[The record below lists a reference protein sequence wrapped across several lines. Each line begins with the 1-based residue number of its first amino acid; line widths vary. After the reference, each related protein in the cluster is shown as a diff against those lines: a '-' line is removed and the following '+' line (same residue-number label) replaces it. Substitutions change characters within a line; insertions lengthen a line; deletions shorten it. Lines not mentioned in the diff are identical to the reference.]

1 LGFSLSI
8 SLHSDLEHLPDKCV
22 ALYERILARSAFGF
36 AEVLGPYETDPPK
49 VSLQQLP
56 KDQLHELAR
65 DILSPDSVEALWVGL
80 QYQGAT
86 GRWFSLIYHLNGPK
100 HQHGLRVFNDGY
112 LRLSIYES
120 ETYRPLEKFLPELGL
135 PIVSYDDWWSLSE
148 EVRDKLE
155 TLAEEESDTNVYE
168 LFLRAC
174 GLFPMAPKGSYTTKD
189 APQFEHAIM
198 YSDRAYSSL
207 VGCYAVFHRQPREFG
222 RDLKRLYL
230 EYNQGN
236 PISETLAPG
245 QKLGDLKPP
254 VLDPRWRMGKP
265 GKEDPDYF
273 RYFEFATPGTRDVQE
288 FLDGLDEATVDR
300 LFEISDAR
308 VREIFAE
315 MGASNTVP
323 DVSISDFGECGLVVY
338 TRSLSGVWRVY
349 RHILHHGI

>member
-1 LGFSLSI
+1 LGFTLSI

-36 AEVLGPYETDPPK
+36 AEVLGPYELDPPK
-49 VSLQQLP
+49 VSLHQLP

-65 DILSPDSVEALWVGL
+65 DILSPDSVEALRIGL

-86 GRWFSLIYHLNGPK
+86 GRWFALGFRLNGPK
-100 HQHGLRVFNDGY
+100 HQHGLRVYDDGY
-112 LRLSIYES
+112 LCLKI
-120 ETYRPLEKFLPELGL
+120 
-135 PIVSYDDWWSLSE
+135 
-148 EVRDKLE
+148 
-155 TLAEEESDTNVYE
+155 EEESDTNVYE

-189 APQFEHAIM
+189 APQSRTNCSDFEHAIM

-245 QKLGDLKPP
+245 QKLSGLKPP
-254 VLDPRWRMGKP
+254 VLDPRWRKGKP
-265 GKEDPDYF
+265 GKEEPEYF
-273 RYFEFATPGTRDVQE
+273 GYFEFATPGTRDVLE

-300 LFEISDAR
+300 LSAISDAR
-308 VREIFAE
+308 VREIFAG
-315 MGASNTVP
+315 MGSSNTVP

-338 TRSLSGVWRVY
+338 TKSLSSVWRVY
-349 RHILHHGI
+349 RHILDHGI